1 MVAAVIADALDLP
14 SYETWSVGKKL
25 LGKETG
31 SNMCIYISIYIY
43 VLYLYVYL
51 YLYIY
56 IHIYKFIGLYVYL
69 FVLDHWFLE
78 SLAWHH
84 HVVSLRPKVDRF
96 G

>member
-1 MVAAVIADALDLP
+1 MR
-14 SYETWSVGKKL
+14 
-25 LGKETG
+25 LGPLERNFLGRKPAQI
-31 SNMCIYISIYIY
+31 CVYIYIY